1 MTEKENFDWIDNYG
15 FILVAF
21 AHKTNWSLSDSE
33 IQTISSKLQLML
45 SQSTQDYNEEQVAQ
59 KLVKILQRYESLKE
73 EKGKTMMKN
82 LLAAC
87 ESLKKEP
94 WFDLLSATVIVQFL
108 AEIAEA
114 DHQIEITEVQL
125 LENLANVFGV
135 KPPRI

>member
-1 MTEKENFDWIDNYG
+1 MTEKENIDWIDNYG

-21 AHKTNWSLSDSE
+21 AHMTNWSLSDSE

-114 DHQIEITEVQL
+114 DHQIEKTEVQL

>member
-1 MTEKENFDWIDNYG
+1 MTFEENIDWIDNYG

-21 AHKTNWSLSDSE
+21 AHMTNWSLSDAE

-45 SQSTQDYNEEQVAQ
+45 SQSNQDYNEEQVAQ
-59 KLVKILQRYESLKE
+59 KLVKILHRYESLKE
-73 EKGKTMMKN
+73 EKGKTMMEN
-82 LLAAC
+82 LLTAC

-108 AEIAEA
+108 SEIAEA
-114 DHQIEITEVQL
+114 DHQIEKTEVQL

>member
-21 AHKTNWSLSDSE
+21 AHMTNWSLSDSE

-73 EKGKTMMKN
+73 EKGKTMMEN
-82 LLAAC
+82 LLTAC

-94 WFDLLSATVIVQFL
+94 WFDELAATVMVRFL
-108 AEIAEA
+108 AEVAEA
-114 DHQIEITEVQL
+114 DHNIEETEIQL
-125 LENLANVFGV
+125 LKNLADVFGV
-135 KPPRI
+135 KSPRI